1 MALRCYLV
9 PDFEDK
15 GELFEFIDDIWGHK
29 DWELRSESKYGLCL
43 VPNDDALKFFERRE
57 GFVSDIKIAIGSGK
71 VRQWLC
77 GSINKFRDLYVIA
90 ISIYRDAALCD
101 VINI

>member
-1 MALRCYLV
+1 MALRRYLV
-9 PDFEDK
+9 PDLEDK
-15 GELFEFIDDIWGHK
+15 GELFEFINDVWRHK

-43 VPNDDALKFFERRE
+43 VPNDDALKFLERRE
-57 GFVSDIKIAIGSGK
+57 GFVSDIEIAVGSGK
-71 VRQWLC
+71 VRQWLY

-90 ISIYRDAALCD
+90 ISIYRDASLCD